1 MIFTSHFNYF
11 NNIYR
16 EKNIINFKKNYNNA
30 FIIGID
36 SHVADLNF
44 STKDKIFLKENL
56 LNLGIQNKLDEIK
69 YIFWVDNDVIFE
81 DNNWMEKA
89 IQLFDNGFDVIQLF
103 NICYH
108 KHKDNS
114 EKKPVAGFVYAKQK
128 FNNHG
133 HCGFAWGMRA
143 SVYKDIG
150 GLYEHNIIGTGDGVM
165 ARSFIQEEIPFFSKT
180 KKFDKKFAYFPFSQG
195 HCDSIQSY
203 YNKCKDIKVGYLEGR
218 VYHDYHGELEKRQYI
233 DRYKIY
239 EKNNYDPLTMLQ
251 KHNGIIQIKKEYI
264 ELKNHIEQFLRYKDS
279 I

>member
-1 MIFTSHFNYF
+1 
-11 NNIYR
+11 
-16 EKNIINFKKNYNNA
+16 
-30 FIIGID
+30 
-36 SHVADLNF
+36 
-44 STKDKIFLKENL
+44 
-56 LNLGIQNKLDEIK
+56 
-69 YIFWVDNDVIFE
+69 
-81 DNNWMEKA
+81 
-89 IQLFDNGFDVIQLF
+89 
-103 NICYH
+103 
-108 KHKDNS
+108 
-114 EKKPVAGFVYAKQK
+114 
-128 FNNHG
+128 
-133 HCGFAWGMRA
+133 
-143 SVYKDIG
+143 
-150 GLYEHNIIGTGDGVM
+150 M